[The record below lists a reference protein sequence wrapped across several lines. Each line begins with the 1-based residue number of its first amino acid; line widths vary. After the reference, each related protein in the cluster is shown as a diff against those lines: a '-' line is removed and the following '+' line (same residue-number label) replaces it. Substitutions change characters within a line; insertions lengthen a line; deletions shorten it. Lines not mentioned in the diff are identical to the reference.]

1 MDTEN
6 KEVVEAENTDKP
18 KGNVMI
24 SKPYILTING
34 SIHVLVKNTSI
45 HTNIKKY
52 VTRAMCIPECHKSSK
67 LQTGTFI
74 ELRPSFIGFVETGRD
89 IIVSL
94 GNAVTVSWEPAAWH
108 EGLQRW
114 YRVSENPD
122 KYYDQ
127 PNE

>member
-45 HTNIKKY
+45 HTNMKKY

-67 LQTGTFI
+67 LQTGSFI
-74 ELRPSFIGFVETGRD
+74 ALRPCRAGGFVETGRD

-94 GNAVTVSWEPAAWH
+94 GNAVTVSWETAAWH
-108 EGLQRW
+108 EGKRRW
-114 YRVSENPD
+114 YSVYEGF
-122 KYYDQ
+122 Q
-127 PNE
+127 PTVQGV

>member
-1 MDTEN
+1 MNTEN
-6 KEVVEAENTDKP
+6 
-18 KGNVMI
+18 NVTEDMTQEHETKKNVI
-24 SKPYILTING
+24 VSKPYILTING

-52 VTRAMCIPECHKSSK
+52 VTRAMCIPECNKSSK
-67 LQTGTFI
+67 LQTGSFI
-74 ELRPSFIGFVETGRD
+74 ELRPSFIGFIETGRN

-94 GNAVTVSWEPAAWH
+94 GNAVTVSWEAAAWH

-114 YRVSENPD
+114 YRLSENPD

-127 PNE
+127 SNE

>member
-6 KEVVEAENTDKP
+6 KEVVEAENADKP
-18 KGNVMI
+18 NGNVI
-24 SKPYILTING
+24 IPKPYILTING

-45 HTNIKKY
+45 HTNIKKFI
-52 VTRAMCIPECHKSSK
+52 TRGMCMPECNKSSK
-67 LQTGTFI
+67 LQTGSFI
-74 ELRPSFIGFVETGRD
+74 ELRPSFMGFVETGRD

-94 GNAVTVSWEPAAWH
+94 GNAVTVSWEAAAWH
-108 EGLQRW
+108 EGQQCW

-122 KYYDQ
+122 KYYEQ

>member
-6 KEVVEAENTDKP
+6 EEVVEAETTDKP
-18 KGNVMI
+18 KGNVLI

-34 SIHVLVKNTSI
+34 SIHVLVKNTSTR
-45 HTNIKKY
+45 TNIKKFI
-52 VTRAMCIPECHKSSK
+52 TRGMCLPECNKSSK
-67 LQTGTFI
+67 LQTGSFI

-94 GNAVTVSWEPAAWH
+94 GNAVTVSWEAAAWH
-108 EGLQRW
+108 EGLRRW

-122 KYYDQ
+122 EYYAQ

>member
-6 KEVVEAENTDKP
+6 KEVVETENTDKP
-18 KGNVMI
+18 KGNVMV

-67 LQTGTFI
+67 LQTG
-74 ELRPSFIGFVETGRD
+74 SFIALQSCPHGGFVETGRD

-94 GNAVTVSWEPAAWH
+94 GNAVTVSWAEAFYTESSHEWH
-108 EGLQRW
+108 MLPVKS
-114 YRVSENPD
+114 VSE
-122 KYYDQ
+122 Q
-127 PNE
+127 PN